1 MEQRVQNLNTQLKS
15 QSEGLEASTSE
26 LHTTRSEVSQL
37 STSLSTAQAT
47 AQEMEN
53 RYKADLDKTKRDLE
67 KAHGHVEA
75 KSEEIAAVKA
85 ELNDL

>member
-1 MEQRVQNLNTQLKS
+1 
-15 QSEGLEASTSE
+15 
-26 LHTTRSEVSQL
+26 
-37 STSLSTAQAT
+37 
-47 AQEMEN
+47 MEN